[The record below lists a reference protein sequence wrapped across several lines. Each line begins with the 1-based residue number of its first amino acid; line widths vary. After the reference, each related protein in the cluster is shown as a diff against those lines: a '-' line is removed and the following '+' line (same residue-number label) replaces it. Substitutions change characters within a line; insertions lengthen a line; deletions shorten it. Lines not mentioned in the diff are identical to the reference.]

1 MVEGIRTD
9 RRSFLKTA
17 GAGATVF
24 ALAACTPAAAPGG
37 GVTAGSAAP
46 TTDAAWKQELDR
58 LVAAAKQEGALS
70 LALRAGEGYR
80 KWVEAFEQ
88 QYPDIAVAQKS
99 YTSVTLFQPQ
109 VDEERKAG
117 IYSYDVVNLAPGR
130 TTHTVLVPGR
140 VFDPIKPVIF
150 HPEAIDEKKWI
161 GGFEYGFVDQ
171 EKQYVFGF
179 GWENV
184 QNLWINT
191 DLVKEGEVK
200 GARNLLDPKWKGRM
214 IFTAYNT
221 GNTYGVAVGIMKHF
235 ADADEMLRK
244 LFVEQQPVYAR
255 DTRQITEAL
264 IRGQYA
270 IAIGPS
276 RTILQPFLAAG
287 VGRNVKALDLPELRS
302 LNMEAIYL
310 YNRAPHPNAAK
321 LFINWTL
328 TREGQT
334 AFTQQT
340 QIPSRRT
347 DVPVPDPADYPSTN
361 IEEIN
366 RTWFNFS
373 LWNNQ
378 DLPVEAVNKLQ
389 KLVS

>member
-1 MVEGIRTD
+1 MVEGTRTD
-9 RRSFLKTA
+9 RRGFLKTA
-17 GAGATVF
+17 GAGAVAV
-24 ALAACTPAAAPGG
+24 ALGACAPAAAP
-37 GVTAGSAAP
+37 SAAP
-46 TTDAAWKQELDR
+46 AGGSAQATSKQEMDR

-80 KWVEAFEQ
+80 KWVEVFEQ

-109 VDEERKAG
+109 VDAERNAG
-117 IYSYDVVNLAPGR
+117 IYSFDVVNLAPGR

-150 HPEAIDEKKWI
+150 DPDALDDKKWI
-161 GGFEYGFVDQ
+161 GGFDYGFVDQ

-179 GWENV
+179 GWENA

-191 DLVKEGEVK
+191 DLVKDGEIK
-200 GARNLLDPKWKGRM
+200 GARDLLDPKWKGRM
-214 IFTAYNT
+214 IFTPYNT
-221 GNTYGVAVGIMKHF
+221 GNTYSVAVGIMKHF
-235 ADADEMLRK
+235 PDADEALRK
-244 LFVEQQPVYAR
+244 LFVEQEPVYAR

-276 RTILQPFLAAG
+276 RTILEPFLTAG

-321 LFINWTL
+321 LFINWAL

-334 AFTQQT
+334 AFTQHT

-347 DVPVPDPADYPSTN
+347 DVPVPDPADYPGTN

-366 RTWFNFS
+366 RTWFIAS

-378 DLPVEAVNKLQ
+378 DLPVEAVTKLQ